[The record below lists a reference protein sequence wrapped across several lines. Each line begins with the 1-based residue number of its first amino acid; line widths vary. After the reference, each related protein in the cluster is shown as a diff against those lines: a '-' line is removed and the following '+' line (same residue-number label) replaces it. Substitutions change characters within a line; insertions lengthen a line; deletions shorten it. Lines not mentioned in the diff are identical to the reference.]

1 VKEPTSRKRRVRVI
15 ERPSLGLKEP
25 SDAGKELAPSAHEFV
40 PPNPT
45 LPRLREAATG
55 CKGCD
60 LYQRATQTVFGEG
73 PARAPMMLVGE
84 QPGDSE
90 DREGR
95 PFVGPAGRL
104 LDRALAE
111 AGIDRDRVYVTN
123 AVKHFKWRP
132 AGKRRIHE
140 KPGAREVR
148 ACWPWLE
155 SEIEVVN
162 PSIIVA
168 LGATAAQ
175 ALMGSGFRLMK
186 QRGEVLE
193 TRWGPRLVATVHP
206 SALLR
211 LDDEEER
218 DRAFSQLTKDL
229 EKAARLM

>member
-1 VKEPTSRKRRVRVI
+1 
-15 ERPSLGLKEP
+15 
-25 SDAGKELAPSAHEFV
+25 
-40 PPNPT
+40 
-45 LPRLREAATG
+45 
-55 CKGCD
+55 
-60 LYQRATQTVFGEG
+60 
-73 PARAPMMLVGE
+73 MMLVGE

-155 SEIEVVN
+155 SEIEVLN
-162 PSIIVA
+162 PSVIVA

-175 ALMGSGFRLMK
+175 ALMGSGFRLM
-186 QRGEVLE
+186 QRRGEVLE

-218 DRAFSQLTKDL
+218 DRAFRQLSKDL
-229 EKAARLM
+229 EKAACLM